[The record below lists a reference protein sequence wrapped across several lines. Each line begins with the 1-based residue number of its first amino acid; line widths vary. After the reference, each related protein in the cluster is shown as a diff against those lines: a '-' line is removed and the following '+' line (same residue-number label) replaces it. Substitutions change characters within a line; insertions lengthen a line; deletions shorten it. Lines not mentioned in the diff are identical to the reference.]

1 MSMQQTIHNLSESHE
16 LIIKGCIQG
25 DRVSQSKLYHLYASK
40 MMGVCMWYAN
50 SREEAEEV
58 LQDGFMRVFKYLK
71 TFNGTGSFEGWMR
84 KVMVSAA
91 LSKYRNKSSQMWV
104 LTEYSSDAH
113 DIADESLFISRY
125 DEKEL
130 VKLIQTLSPVY
141 RMVFNLYVFEGLKH
155 REIAASLNISEGT
168 SKSNLSY
175 ARKVLQAAL
184 KQKKNIVSS

>member
-1 MSMQQTIHNLSESHE
+1 
-16 LIIKGCIQG
+16 
-25 DRVSQSKLYHLYASK
+25 
-40 MMGVCMWYAN
+40 MMGVCMWYVN

-71 TFNGTGSFEGWMR
+71 TFNGTGCFEGWMR

-91 LSKYRNKSSQMWV
+91 LSKYRNKSSQMCV
-104 LTEYSSDAH
+104 VTEYSSDAH
-113 DIADESLFISRY
+113 DIAEEALFISRY

-141 RMVFNLYVFEGLKH
+141 RMVFNLYTFEGLKH

-168 SKSNLSY
+168 SKSNLSN

-184 KQKKNIVSS
+184 KLKKNIVSS